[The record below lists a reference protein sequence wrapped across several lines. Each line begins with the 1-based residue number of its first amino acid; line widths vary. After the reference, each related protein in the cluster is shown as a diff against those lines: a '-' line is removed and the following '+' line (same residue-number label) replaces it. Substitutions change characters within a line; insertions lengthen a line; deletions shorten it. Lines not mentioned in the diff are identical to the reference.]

1 MSKIIYNKL
10 VRDKIPEVI
19 QKSGKTCE
27 TKVIDGEAL
36 KEALVAKL
44 KEEVAEFEEAHSM
57 EEMADILEVL
67 EGICKFHHWDMEE
80 VLKVKSEKR
89 DKRGG
94 FEQGIMLLETNDK

>member
-10 VRDKIPEVI
+10 VRDKIPEI
-19 QKSGKTCE
+19 IEKSGKTCE
-27 TKVIDGEAL
+27 TKLISGESL

-44 KEEVAEFEEAHSM
+44 KEEVSEFEEAHSI

-67 EGICKFHHWDMEE
+67 EGICKFHSWNMEE
-80 VLKVKSEKR
+80 VLNVKAEKL

-94 FEQGIMLLETNDK
+94 FEQGIWLIETNN